1 MKTTNE
7 ILNKALELAKEGKAL
22 LFIGSGYSRE
32 AKNIKGNNLC
42 SSTELSNKI
51 ARLMGLDNDNQMGLS
66 RTATLYLEG
75 YKGNYK
81 TKAQTLVKLIQDNF
95 LCSSVTDNQLQ
106 IMKFPWMRIYTTNY
120 DNVAELAS
128 EQVGFVRQTVLPN
141 DSITDVYKSKS
152 SIIHTNGYVRC
163 ITADSFRDVFKLT
176 SVSYES
182 DSFSKSEIKQA
193 MHHDLLEA
201 RAIILIGLS
210 LEYDLDISRLLI
222 ETDTKEKTHFIFEH
236 KDDLSQLEQ
245 MQVKSFKNKG
255 TVHYIGIDG
264 LCDFMSTLENIDI
277 KDDLVYRSFIPRYN
291 LPLPYVKED
300 VSAIW
305 SVIYGGEINEALLS
319 SHLDDNK
326 YLFSR
331 SVLYE
336 MEKAILNNDG
346 FIYILTGRLGNG
358 KSVLIEQL
366 SCKLSNIGQIYTLD
380 SVYDDVREELVQ
392 LLMKNEKVFLFIDD
406 YTQHLEILK
415 QIAEIIED
423 DKENLKIILTSR
435 TGNNLVSQ
443 YEILDYF
450 HIKINDISW
459 HSLDQ
464 IDNKE
469 FLEIKKYYS
478 RIGLTNKKLNY
489 IFTKNAKK
497 QGDFSKVIIPLF
509 DKNSKIGNKSLD
521 EIKEVFNTNKYR
533 ELLLVVI
540 INNLIQLKL
549 DIDRILIIL
558 NQTDMKHILN
568 HDYKMKEILFNNNGY
583 KLFNSA
589 PYSKFI
595 QKNLFS
601 KKEVINVL
609 QKLFDNY
616 HRLGIVPT
624 GNKWSNEKDYRKH
637 LLSLS
642 NLRVLLSEMAADV
655 NIKETIIGYFENL
668 IDNEYCKDN
677 IFYWLQYA
685 MASMDNNDYDKA
697 EMHLEKSYE
706 IASERSG
713 FNTYQLDTQ
722 YARFLLEKNMFSKVE
737 NPYDIICEVDNKL
750 ETALKS
756 RETAELYIF
765 RILRVYSKYII
776 QKKLDFCP
784 SDVLKIDQK

>member
-1 MKTTNE
+1 
-7 ILNKALELAKEGKAL
+7 
-22 LFIGSGYSRE
+22 
-32 AKNIKGNNLC
+32 
-42 SSTELSNKI
+42 
-51 ARLMGLDNDNQMGLS
+51 
-66 RTATLYLEG
+66 
-75 YKGNYK
+75 
-81 TKAQTLVKLIQDNF
+81 
-95 LCSSVTDNQLQ
+95 
-106 IMKFPWMRIYTTNY
+106 MKFPWMRIYTTNY

-722 YARFLLEKNMFSKVE
+722 YARFLLEK
-737 NPYDIICEVDNKL
+737 ICLAK
-750 ETALKS
+750 
-756 RETAELYIF
+756 
-765 RILRVYSKYII
+765 
-776 QKKLDFCP
+776 
-784 SDVLKIDQK
+784 LKILMTLYVK